1 MIEIASLFVHPVKGL
16 AAVPVERLV
25 LSAHGPDWDR
35 EWMLVDPEGAF
46 VTQRDDPKLALVA
59 PEIDEAAGVLRL
71 CDATGSAGAIEV
83 PLRGSADRARR
94 DVRVWYDTLPA
105 LDEGDE
111 VARWLGAR
119 LGRPLRLV
127 RVPEDHARSVPAQF
141 TAAATTT
148 RFTDAFPLLVI
159 GEASLAALNDRLD
172 APVGM
177 RRFRPNVVVRGA
189 EPHAEDGWQRI
200 RVGGTSGPVLAF
212 GKCCSRCQVTTI
224 DPDTAEVAAR
234 GEPLRTLAGYRT
246 LELTNPD
253 GNTERGVFF
262 GANYVHEGGGTLAV
276 GDGVTVLEPR

>member
-16 AAVPVERLV
+16 AAVAVERLT
-25 LSAHGPDWDR
+25 LSEHGPDWDR
-35 EWMLVDPEGAF
+35 EWMLVDPDGAF
-46 VTQRDDPKLALVA
+46 VTQRDDPKLALVV

-71 CDATGSAGAIEV
+71 RHATDGASPVEV
-83 PLRGSADRARR
+83 PLHAGAGRTRR
-94 DVRVWYDTLPA
+94 DVRVWYDTVPA
-105 LDEGDE
+105 FDEGEE
-111 VARWLGAR
+111 VAEWLGAR
-119 LGRPLRLV
+119 LDRPLRLV
-127 RVPEDHARSVPAQF
+127 RVPDDHARSVPAQF
-141 TAAATTT
+141 TAAAATT

-189 EPHAEDGWQRI
+189 EPHAEDCWQRI
-200 RVGGTSGPVLAF
+200 RIGGASGPVLAF

-262 GANYVHEGGGTLAV
+262 GSNYVHEGRGAIAV
-276 GDGVTVLEPR
+276 GDGVTVLEQR